1 MICGCLKK
9 MRKRSFL
16 ILPSHHPRKYTD
28 NCWHALVTI
37 FIKRLDVQLSD
48 SVKRNRFY
56 EHEGR
61 VTGKLRGIGDILK
74 G

>member
-1 MICGCLKK
+1 
-9 MRKRSFL
+9 MREKSFH
-16 ILPSHHPRKYTD
+16 ILLSHHPGKCTA

-37 FIKRLDVQLSD
+37 FIKRLDVQLPG
-48 SVKRNRFY
+48 SVKMNRFH

-61 VTGKLRGIGDILK
+61 VIGKLKEIEEIFK